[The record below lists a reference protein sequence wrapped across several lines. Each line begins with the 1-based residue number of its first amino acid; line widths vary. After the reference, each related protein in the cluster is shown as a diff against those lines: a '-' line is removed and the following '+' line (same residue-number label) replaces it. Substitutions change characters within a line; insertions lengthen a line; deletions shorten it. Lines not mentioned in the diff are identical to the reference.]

1 MNIQDEIAALE
12 AEIAAAN
19 ARIAKANA
27 EAEASKRKSIAVV
40 LPKLKLRC

>member
-19 ARIAKANA
+19 ARIGMLGM
-27 EAEASKRKSIAVV
+27 SIV
-40 LPKLKLRC
+40 